1 MFFSRIYQQKCFDLS
16 GRCSHGTKETVH
28 ACGDGPGSDGEE
40 SVQGE
45 VHGATRGCQMD
56 GNDPSFKERS
66 QLGQEKTKCLEVVRC
81 SFFLIEHVNNKI
93 M

>member
-1 MFFSRIYQQKCFDLS
+1 MPTFLVFKVKYRNPFYLYSLLQIRPGALCKCFSTIYKQKCFDLS

-45 VHGATRGCQMD
+45 VHGATRGC
-56 GNDPSFKERS
+56 
-66 QLGQEKTKCLEVVRC
+66 
-81 SFFLIEHVNNKI
+81 
-93 M
+93 